1 MTEGAGDDGR
11 YLGHVDSYRVIACTA
26 VIVQHSLLWIVPAG
40 LIVPWAFVMLLHFSR
55 TAFFFMTAFLLA
67 YSQRTRPRST
77 GSFWKRR
84 FIQLG
89 VPYLIWTGIY
99 WVFTLWQEHW
109 PMGAAYSDL
118 WRDLLYGYY
127 QLYFCIVLFQLYLV
141 FPFVYRWLVARQHHL
156 RIMTISLVVALVLA
170 TILHWPG
177 AFGPVGHAA
186 FWLAPKWPW
195 ARDILTYQ
203 EQVIA
208 GILVALHVEKLPAFI
223 ERWGRWVVAG
233 GAALLVVA
241 TMWYLIAVWT
251 GSQTGRA
258 SDLYQPVAFL
268 WFTGAVAALECWSWR
283 WYARTS
289 RLARSRK
296 WLSATNLSNLT
307 GGIFFCQAIFLNL
320 FRSALDSTGLRQDLG
335 WAGSVAVLFVLT
347 IVATALF
354 ALVVQRTRLAWLL
367 TGPVR
372 PEQRRRLGISAIG
385 AEGDEPPVAAL
396 AQV

>member
-1 MTEGAGDDGR
+1 
-11 YLGHVDSYRVIACTA
+11 
-26 VIVQHSLLWIVPAG
+26 
-40 LIVPWAFVMLLHFSR
+40 
-55 TAFFFMTAFLLA
+55 
-67 YSQRTRPRST
+67 
-77 GSFWKRR
+77 
-84 FIQLG
+84 
-89 VPYLIWTGIY
+89 VPYLVWTVIY
-99 WVFTLWQEHW
+99 WVFTLWQGHW

-141 FPFVYRWLVARQHHL
+141 FPFVYRWLVVRGHHL

-233 GAALLVVA
+233 GAALLAVA

-251 GSQTGRA
+251 GSPTGRA
-258 SDLYQPVAFL
+258 SDRCRRCARVLVVALVRPHVAPGPVQTVVVGNESGEPHRRHLFLPGTLSQPVPPGPRFD
-268 WFTGAVAALECWSWR
+268 
-283 WYARTS
+283 RTAS
-289 RLARSRK
+289 RPGLGRLSRHP
-296 WLSATNLSNLT
+296 
-307 GGIFFCQAIFLNL
+307 
-320 FRSALDSTGLRQDLG
+320 LRVDHR
-335 WAGSVAVLFVLT
+335 VH
-347 IVATALF
+347 
-354 ALVVQRTRLAWLL
+354 R
-367 TGPVR
+367 PVR
-372 PEQRRRLGISAIG
+372 PAG
-385 AEGDEPPVAAL
+385 AEDPLGLAAGRASSTPTAPASRHL
-396 AQV
+396 DARHPRR